1 MTRSIAAPRDLLFS
15 VTRADCDWEFL
26 RGSGKGGQ
34 NRNKVSTACRC
45 THRAS
50 GAVGYA
56 EDTRSQVDN
65 RRLAFQR
72 MAATKAFQDWQ
83 RVEAARRMGVLTS
96 AEEEVARQMAPRN
109 LRIEGKDEHGRW
121 SIDAIM
127 EDTEQ

>member
-1 MTRSIAAPRDLLFS
+1 MTARPRVLLFS
-15 VTRADCDWEFL
+15 VTRSDCDWEFL

-56 EDTRSQVDN
+56 EDTRSQIDN

-72 MAATKAFQDWQ
+72 MAASKAFQRWQ
-83 RVEAARRMGVLTS
+83 RVETARRMGTLLS
-96 AEEEVARQMAPRN
+96 AEEEADRQMAPRN
-109 LRIEGKDEHGRW
+109 LRIEGKDARGRW
-121 SIDAIM
+121 SADAID
-127 EDTEQ
+127 EEPKQ

>member
-1 MTRSIAAPRDLLFS
+1 MTARPRVLLFS
-15 VTRADCDWEFL
+15 VTRSDCDWEFL

-45 THRAS
+45 THRES

-56 EDTRSQVDN
+56 EDTRSQIDN

-72 MAATKAFQDWQ
+72 MAASKEFQRWQ
-83 RVEAARRMGVLTS
+83 RVETARRMGTLIS
-96 AEEEVARQMAPRN
+96 AEEEADRQMSARN

-121 SIDAIM
+121 SADAIDM
-127 EDTEQ
+127 DPEQ